1 MTGGE
6 SRLVV
11 VTGASSGIGRA
22 TALLLATQ
30 GDRVIL
36 MARGRTP
43 LADAVRACLD
53 AGAPLAEAVPVDV
66 ADAGLVQAAMDGVRH
81 RHGEIDAV
89 IHCAGVAGYGRVEDI
104 PADVFEGVVRTNVFG
119 SVNVARSVLP
129 SMRARNRGTL
139 VLTGSVIG
147 HIAVPRM
154 TPYVVSKWAVRSLA
168 RQLQLDNRDR
178 NGVHVCLVEPGPVD
192 TPIYAQA
199 ATYQGRKG
207 RPPPPV
213 VSPERVAG
221 TLVSL
226 LDRPRKRV
234 GVGPANLVLRGGFA
248 LTPKLY
254 DAIVGPLFSLG
265 ATDPRPSA
273 DGPGNVLHPIEPAE
287 RLHSHQVGTV
297 RAIATRAAGEVG
309 KRVTIARRSR

>member
-1 MTGGE
+1 MTAAG
-6 SRLVV
+6 RLVV

-22 TALLLATQ
+22 TAALLAGR
-30 GDRVIL
+30 GDQVIL
-36 MARGRTP
+36 LARGRRP
-43 LADAVRACLD
+43 LDQALRECLD
-53 AGAPLAEAVPVDV
+53 AGAPLAEALTVDV
-66 ADAGLVQAAMDGVRH
+66 ADAEQVQAAMDDVRR

-104 PADVFEGVVRTNVFG
+104 PVDVFEGVIRTNVFG

-154 TPYVVSKWAVRSLA
+154 TPYVMSKWAVRSLA
-168 RQLQLDNRDR
+168 HQLQLDNRDR

-192 TPIYAQA
+192 TPIYVQA

-213 VSPERVAG
+213 SSPERVAL
-221 TLVSL
+221 TLANV

-234 GVGPANLVLRGGFA
+234 GVGPANLVLRAGFA
-248 LTPKLY
+248 LMPKLY
-254 DAIVGPLFSLG
+254 DALVGPLYAVG
-265 ATDPRPSA
+265 ATDPQPAAAS
-273 DGPGNVLHPIEPAE
+273 PGNVLQPVQSDE
-287 RLHSHQVGTV
+287 RLRSHQVGTLSAV
-297 RAIATRAAGEVG
+297 
-309 KRVTIARRSR
+309 ARRVATEFGERVSYREKIN